1 MRSLSKLATGSW
13 IDRCQQK
20 GWPERSVIDEIV
32 SNGCHVMPIGSK
44 RESDENELEWRL
56 SFSQA
61 EQQIVYTMNH
71 SRFMCYGFLKIFL
84 KEVICSVNQD
94 SLICYYYLKSFF
106 SGRFKI
112 TRTAQFGVPKIHCLV
127 LGYALNVC
135 VGVFL
140 IQIVQFFIPENNMCK
155 DKIVDSSREALLS

>member
-1 MRSLSKLATGSW
+1 
-13 IDRCQQK
+13 
-20 GWPERSVIDEIV
+20 
-32 SNGCHVMPIGSK
+32 MPIGSK

-61 EQQIVYTMNH
+61 EQKIVYTMNH
-71 SRFMCYGFLKIFL
+71 SRFMCYGVLKIFL

-94 SLICYYYLKSFF
+94 SLICYYYLKNILFWEIQNNPDSSFWC
-106 SGRFKI
+106 
-112 TRTAQFGVPKIHCLV
+112 HCLV

>member
-1 MRSLSKLATGSW
+1 MRSLSILATGSW

-44 RESDENELEWRL
+44 RESDESELEWRL

-61 EQQIVYTMNH
+61 EQ
-71 SRFMCYGFLKIFL
+71 KIFL

-94 SLICYYYLKSFF
+94 SLICSYYLKNILFWEIQNNPDSSFWCPQN
-106 SGRFKI
+106 SLPC
-112 TRTAQFGVPKIHCLV
+112 FGVCFKRLCRCV
-127 LGYALNVC
+127 L
-135 VGVFL
+135 
-140 IQIVQFFIPENNMCK
+140 
-155 DKIVDSSREALLS
+155 DSNCPTFYSRKQYV